1 MSSAGHVMEMIARIK
16 ANALRRRNPFDRSVA
31 VKNDRLKDE
40 LLRPVTEEQLA
51 EIHAM
56 VEVRD
61 RREQRIKWITI
72 AVLMAGAAA
81 LYLSI

>member
-1 MSSAGHVMEMIARIK
+1 MEMIARIK

-31 VKNDRLKDE
+31 IKNDRLKDE

-51 EIHAM
+51 KIHAM